1 MLYAAS
7 RLWCYGAF
15 SRQRNKCVSKLSA
28 IELME
33 KTFVKKAE
41 LKEKELEL
49 KKMELEL
56 QQKKLIAEEEER
68 KQKFHAEEEERKQSF
83 QLEME
88 KRRAM
93 LELLK
98 NKYFE
103 FKKLVGRQRP

>member
-1 MLYAAS
+1 MCTCFSFAICCKQIMV
-7 RLWCYGAF
+7 LWCFFQAKK
-15 SRQRNKCVSKLSA
+15 KCVSKLSA
-28 IELME
+28 IELIE
-33 KTFVKKAE
+33 KKFVKKAE

-49 KKMELEL
+49 EKMELEL
-56 QQKKLIAEEEER
+56 QQKKFIAEEEER
-68 KQKFHAEEEERKQSF
+68 KQRF

-98 NKYFE
+98 DKYFE